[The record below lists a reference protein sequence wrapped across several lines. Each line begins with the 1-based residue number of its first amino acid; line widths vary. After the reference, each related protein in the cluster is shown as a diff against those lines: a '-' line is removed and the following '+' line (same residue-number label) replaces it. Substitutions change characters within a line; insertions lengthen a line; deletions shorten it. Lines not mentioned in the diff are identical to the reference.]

1 MSIQATF
8 SVSSAGVIDYIGNA
22 HGVAAAEYFTVIQ
35 LHRYLGDLMDDA
47 QAAGDDLLDI
57 TSATSSERS
66 TDNIIT
72 LNAGYTITDTAIEH
86 LYDGSIIQLNDGT
99 VWDGCLVIA
108 AEGMDLQIQQNGA
121 IVANDFW
128 NSIPNGETLKGL
140 NRDVPNGI
148 SHRFLLKTVAAGVDT
163 DGRRIIGQT
172 RVTGKTYSEFKV
184 NGTARGNNV
193 LALTYADDL
202 NDTTDASARA
212 GIVNTAGYRLIDVDN
227 NGTPEPYYSEWD
239 MSTFTSKQFYER
251 MKYITRQATAETLY
265 GVNGEVFRGV
275 THEVTTSGTGTGTF
289 AATEL
294 ISWGTGGTAGTGIML
309 AIDNVAP
316 ASATKMWVQL
326 LTGVAPSAA
335 VTITGG
341 TSAATT
347 ANSGVPNERTISAPF
362 CGLSTGTA
370 LIGAYGFGI
379 EYADLKATD
388 LLRDLNNATHN
399 PPNIVTFSV
408 GAVVSGEDRVLVGP
422 ATGPGGTLAV
432 GQFTLNA
439 GIAADAATVVVKLGT
454 ETPGTAT
461 NSAVDTPSTG
471 TIRILGDDN
480 VYYRVTYTGFTV
492 AAGTMTFTGCTGAP
506 AAAIDKNVFISYVDS
521 LYDGTT
527 ATDRFSTVYAADRDL
542 FIRVRDGGAS
552 PIKTFETTGLLS
564 NSGGSTTAIRTADA

>member
-72 LNAGYTITDTAIEH
+72 LNAGYTITQTAIEH
-86 LYDGSIIQLNDGT
+86 LYDGSIIRLNDGT

-108 AEGMDLQIQQNGA
+108 AEGMDLQIQQAGA
-121 IVANDFW
+121 VVVNDFW
-128 NSIPNGETLKGL
+128 NSIPDGETLKGL

-212 GIVNTAGYRLIDVDN
+212 SISNTEGYRLIDVDN
-227 NGTPEPYYSEWD
+227 NGTPEPYYSEWNMD
-239 MSTFTSKQFYER
+239 TFTSKQFYER
-251 MKYITRQATAETLY
+251 MKYITRQATAETIY

-388 LLRDLNNATHN
+388 LLRDLNNSTHN

-492 AAGTMTFTGCTGAP
+492 AASTMTFTGCTGAP

-521 LYDGTT
+521 LYNGTT

>member
-72 LNAGYTITDTAIEH
+72 LNAGYTITQTAIEH

-108 AEGMDLQIQQNGA
+108 AEGMDLQIQQAGA
-121 IVANDFW
+121 VVVNDFW
-128 NSIPNGETLKGL
+128 NSIPDGETLKGL

-212 GIVNTAGYRLIDVDN
+212 SISNTEGYRLIDVDN
-227 NGTPEPYYSEWD
+227 NGTPEPYYSEWNMD
-239 MSTFTSKQFYER
+239 TFTSKQFYER
-251 MKYITRQATAETLY
+251 MKYITRQATAETIY

-388 LLRDLNNATHN
+388 LLRDLNNSTHN

-492 AAGTMTFTGCTGAP
+492 AASTMTFTGCTGAP

-521 LYDGTT
+521 LYNGTT

>member
-1 MSIQATF
+1 MSIQTTF

-72 LNAGYTITDTAIEH
+72 LNAGYTITQTAIEH

-108 AEGMDLQIQQNGA
+108 AEGMDLQIQQAGA
-121 IVANDFW
+121 IVVNDFW
-128 NSIPNGETLKGL
+128 NSIPDGETLKGL

-212 GIVNTAGYRLIDVDN
+212 SISNTEGYRLIDVDN
-227 NGTPEPYYSEWD
+227 NGTPEPYYSEWNMD
-239 MSTFTSKQFYER
+239 TFTSKQFYER
-251 MKYITRQATAETLY
+251 MKYITRQATAETIY

-388 LLRDLNNATHN
+388 LLRDLNNSTHN

-492 AAGTMTFTGCTGAP
+492 AASTMTFTGCTGAP

-521 LYDGTT
+521 LYNGTT